1 MLRSYYCQEETLR
14 KYCEDQSSWKFRLL
28 KSIPVFHLLSGSTSK
43 LPQSFEEYL
52 DASEGQSNNAISTLI
67 GDLLERPVITH
78 ENIYSIDYS
87 QIGNCLFEDID
98 LPESILDHCGVEVIH
113 ENDFSPLMRHWF
125 DNTIKNDWCFSW
137 GSFFKEGDIQMSN
150 SIIIMDRYL
159 FKAGVIENRNTKK
172 NQLDKQYLNGC
183 KNVSEILN
191 MIIPESFTGEY
202 HVLFVFDDEQLAVK
216 IPNVSISLKDAL
228 LEICQEITKRLKDKK
243 CSINLEFLCIH
254 NGKQYTP
261 GIDDDDFVAINRC
274 LKNLYNLTHDR
285 RILSNYFMVN
295 ATHGWNAVDYSNNKQ
310 RSKETQ
316 TFYYDALFSGID
328 NPDQAEISNSIPLD
342 YIQSFVNNF
351 VEKLTDAKEGSYCC
365 YRYSVNAG
373 LEQISINDLQ
383 NRVLLL
389 SNKPVHVKPWN
400 PVSRLYGRDNRKPK
414 KNTY

>member
-125 DNTIKNDWCFSW
+125 DNTIKNDRCFSW

-159 FKAGVIENRNTKK
+159 FKTGVIENKGTKK
-172 NQLDKQYLNGC
+172 EQLDKQYLNGC
-183 KNVSEILN
+183 KNISEILN
-191 MIIPESFTGEY
+191 MTIPKSFTGEY
-202 HVLFVFDDEQLAVK
+202 QVLFVFDDEQVVANNSTMPLT
-216 IPNVSISLKDAL
+216 LKDAL
-228 LEICQEITKRLKDKK
+228 LEICKEITKWLYEKK
-243 CSINLEFLCIH
+243 CSIRFEFLGIH
-254 NGKQYTP
+254 NGKNFKDS
-261 GIDDDDFVAINRC
+261 DDEDFRANNQC
-274 LKNLYNLTHDR
+274 LKNLYGLTHDR
-285 RILSNYFMVN
+285 RILSNYFIVN
-295 ATHGWNAVDYSNNKQ
+295 ATHGWNAVDYRNNKQ

-328 NPDQAEISNSIPLD
+328 NPDQAEISNAIPID
-342 YIQSFVNNF
+342 YIQSFVNGF

-389 SNKPVHVKPWN
+389 SNNPVQVKPWN
-400 PVSRLYGRDNRKPK
+400 PTSRLFGRDNRKPK